1 MFLTLYGSTAAELRE
16 HYIRWWFVPVAAALL
31 RREGF
36 GSVTLAFA
44 QHWDNMID
52 EEVEEAF
59 FVSPSPTPG
68 WPMEEVDRDL
78 LTEAHRARWWSYL
91 RLY

>member
-36 GSVTLAFA
+36 GSVTVAFA
-44 QHWDNMID
+44 PCLERQTGSIR
-52 EEVEEAF
+52 EF
-59 FVSPSPTPG
+59 F
-68 WPMEEVDRDL
+68 
-78 LTEAHRARWWSYL
+78 ARTLILSL
-91 RLY
+91 P